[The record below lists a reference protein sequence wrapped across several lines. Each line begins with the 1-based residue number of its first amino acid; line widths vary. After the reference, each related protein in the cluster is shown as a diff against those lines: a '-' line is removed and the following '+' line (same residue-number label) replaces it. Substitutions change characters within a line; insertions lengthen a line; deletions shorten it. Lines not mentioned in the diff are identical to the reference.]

1 LRSIGSSFVRN
12 VAVVVASTL
21 VFAGLASVAACKKK
35 PVDAGPA
42 SSGSGA
48 TAAPPSAGPSG
59 DPLALASAVP
69 QGPTLA
75 AVALTA
81 WIYQSASKASPRLG
95 YLRSGAI
102 VGRSDKSEGS
112 TGCPGGWYEIKPYGH
127 VCAGEYATT
136 DLENPVVKVTKLRRP
151 DLTKPMPYRYAF
163 VRSVSPQ
170 YLKIPSKE
178 EQLQYEFKLE
188 NHLRWYKKHEAELAI
203 VTPGANDVPE
213 LDRGKPVTV
222 SGPMFEGV
230 KEAKGKKGKK
240 GGKESDEDADEAS
253 APPPPEAVAPL
264 PPAAIGDA
272 GLGDAAPALRPSRAL
287 SLLELLGADTATEPS
302 PWWLQ
307 GGERK
312 IPHLSAFIAPKYA
325 IIAARVKRHTGLAFI
340 DAFTTGAEGNFRQF
354 AVTTDLRLVPA
365 SKLKPNTGSQWH
377 GVELAGDF
385 TLPLAFAHANA
396 KEHKSTRCFRIDG
409 ASPKEDGELVFRQA
423 VALTGKD
430 KTVGGTRYFEMKDGR
445 WLRKNDIIIARKP
458 DEWPAFAKGSQKWID
473 LSVMKQTLILFEGDK
488 PVYATL
494 VSTGQDGIGDPK
506 TTKSTVRGV
515 FKIRDKHVTTTMDAN
530 EVDNKFEL
538 RDVPWVQYFE
548 AGYALH
554 AAYWH
559 DEYGTPRS
567 HGCVNLSPIDARK
580 VFFWTDPQ
588 LPPGWHSVSAGD
600 EAGKGTIINS
610 HI

>member
-1 LRSIGSSFVRN
+1 MESVRPSKSRVSQATRG
-12 VAVVVASTL
+12 VALVVASAL
-21 VFAGLASVAACKKK
+21 GMGAFGALGACKKK
-35 PVDAGPA
+35 PVDAGA
-42 SSGSGA
+42 AAGSSAPSA
-48 TAAPPSAGPSG
+48 TNGAAPSV
-59 DPLALASAVP
+59 DPLTLASAVP

-81 WIYQSASKASPRLG
+81 WIYSSPSKASARLG

-102 VGRSDKSEGS
+102 VGRDEKSEGS
-112 TGCPGGWYEIKPYGH
+112 NGCPGGWYAIKPFGH
-127 VCAGEYATT
+127 VCVGEYATT
-136 DLENPVVKVTKLRRP
+136 NLEDPVVKVTHHRRP

-163 VRSVSPQ
+163 VRSVAPQ

-188 NHLRWYKKHEAELAI
+188 NHLRWYKKHEKELAI

-222 SGPMFEGV
+222 AVRFDGM
-230 KEAKGKKGKK
+230 KEEKKGKK
-240 GGKESDEDADEAS
+240 KAKDDDDDGPE
-253 APPPPEAVAPL
+253 APPE
-264 PPAAIGDA
+264 PPAPAGSVPLDDA
-272 GLGDAAPALRPSRAL
+272 GAPDGAPAARPSHEL
-287 SLLELLGADTATEPS
+287 SLLELLGADAPAPPS
-302 PWWLQ
+302 PWWLA

-325 IIAARVKRHTGLAFI
+325 VIAGRVKRHTGLAFI
-340 DAFTTGAEGNFRQF
+340 DAFATGPEGNSRQF

-377 GVELAGDF
+377 GVELSGDF
-385 TLPLAFAHANA
+385 TLPIAFAHANA
-396 KEHKSTRCFRIDG
+396 KEHKSTRCWRIDG
-409 ASPKEDGELVFRQA
+409 ASAKDDGELAFRQA

-430 KTVGGTRYFEMKDGR
+430 KTIGGTRYFEMKDGR
-445 WLRKNDIIIARKP
+445 WLKKNDIIIARKP
-458 DEWPAFAKGSQKWID
+458 DEWPAFAKGTQKWID
-473 LSVMKQTLILFEGDK
+473 LSVIKQTFILFEGDK

-506 TTKSTVRGV
+506 TTKSTVRGT

-588 LPPGWHSVSAGD
+588 LPAGWHSISAGD
-600 EAGKGTIINS
+600 EAGKGTIVYS

>member
-1 LRSIGSSFVRN
+1 V
-12 VAVVVASTL
+12 
-21 VFAGLASVAACKKK
+21 LASVLAAAAFGACKKK
-35 PVDAGPA
+35 PADAGPA
-42 SSGSGA
+42 TGASSAASTGGA
-48 TAAPPSAGPSG
+48 AARSV
-59 DPLALASAVP
+59 DPLTLASAVP

-75 AVALTA
+75 AVAMTA
-81 WIYQSASKASPRLG
+81 WVYASPNKSSARIG

-102 VGRSDKSEGS
+102 VGRATDKPEGTS
-112 TGCPGGWYEIKPYGH
+112 GCPGGWYEIKPFGH
-127 VCAGEYATT
+127 VCTGEYATT
-136 DLENPVVKVTKLRRP
+136 NLDDPVVKVTQHRRP

-163 VRSVSPQ
+163 VRSVAPQ
-170 YLKIPSKE
+170 YLKIPTKD

-188 NHLRWYKKHEAELAI
+188 NHLRWYKKHEKELALT
-203 VTPGANDVPE
+203 TPGANDVPE

-222 SGPMFEGV
+222 TVRFDGMKDE
-230 KEAKGKKGKK
+230 KKKGKK
-240 GGKESDEDADEAS
+240 SKDEDDDPGEAPES
-253 APPPPEAVAPL
+253 AAPPPPVAS
-264 PPAAIGDA
+264 GDA
-272 GLGDAAPALRPSRAL
+272 GVLDAAGPAPRTSQEL
-287 SLLELLGADTATEPS
+287 SLLELLGADAPAPPS
-302 PWWLQ
+302 PWWLA

-325 IIAARVKRHTGLAFI
+325 VIAGRVKRHTGLAFI
-340 DAFTTGAEGNFRQF
+340 DAFTTGADGNFRQF

-385 TLPLAFAHANA
+385 TLPIAFAHANA
-396 KEHKSTRCFRIDG
+396 KEHKNTKCWRLDG
-409 ASPKEDGELVFRQA
+409 APKEDGELVFRQA

-445 WLRKNDIIIARKP
+445 WLKKNDIIIARKP
-458 DEWPAFAKGSQKWID
+458 DEWPAFAKGTQKWVDI
-473 LSVMKQTLILFEGDK
+473 SVIKQTFILFEGDK

-506 TTKSTVRGV
+506 TTKSTVRGT

-588 LPPGWHSVSAGD
+588 LPPGWHSISAGD
-600 EAGKGTIINS
+600 EAGKGTIIYS

>member
-1 LRSIGSSFVRN
+1 MSSSVGGRFFRN
-12 VAVVVASTL
+12 VACVVASAL
-21 VFAGLASVAACKKK
+21 SLAGVAACKKK
-35 PVDAGPA
+35 PLDAAPVSAPSSAPTSLASA
-42 SSGSGA
+42 SSSV
-48 TAAPPSAGPSG
+48 
-59 DPLALASAVP
+59 DPLTLSSAVP

-81 WIYQSASKASPRLG
+81 WIYASPSKSSGRIG

-102 VGRSDKSEGS
+102 VARGDKPEG
-112 TGCPGGWYEIKPYGH
+112 TAGCPGGWYEIKPLGH
-127 VCAGEYATT
+127 VCVGEYATT
-136 DLENPVVKVTKLRRP
+136 NLDDPVVRVTKQRRP

-163 VRSVSPQ
+163 VRSVAPQ
-170 YLKIPSKE
+170 YLRIPSKE
-178 EQLQYEFKLE
+178 EQLQYEVKLD
-188 NHLRWYKKHEAELAI
+188 NHLRWYKRHEKELAS

-213 LDRGKPVTV
+213 LDRGRPITV

-230 KEAKGKKGKK
+230 KDTKKGKNK
-240 GGKESDEDADEAS
+240 GKDADDDGDEA
-253 APPPPEAVAPL
+253 APAPESVA
-264 PPAAIGDA
+264 IVDA
-272 GLGDAAPALRPSRAL
+272 GAPIDAGDAALARPSREL
-287 SLLELLGADTATEPS
+287 SLLELLGADAPNEPV

-312 IPHLSAFIAPKYA
+312 VPHLSAFIAPKYA
-325 IIAARVKRHTGLAFI
+325 VIAGRVKRHTGLALI

-377 GVELAGDF
+377 GVELSADF
-385 TLPLAFAHANA
+385 TLPIAFAHANA
-396 KEHKSTRCFRIDG
+396 KEHKGTKCWRLEGG
-409 ASPKEDGELVFRQA
+409 APKEDGELVFRQA

-430 KTVGGTRYFEMKDGR
+430 QTIGGARYFEMKDGR

-458 DEWPAFAKGSQKWID
+458 DEWPGFAKGTQKWVD

-506 TTKSTVRGV
+506 TSKSTVRGV

-580 VFFWTDPQ
+580 VFFWTDPP
-588 LPPGWHSVSAGD
+588 LPPGWHSVTASD
-600 EAGKGTIINS
+600 ETGKGTIINS